1 MSSKV
6 SSLHGTIDE
15 VVEVLRRDHNM
26 EEEVMLWL
34 KGTFE
39 MKPAPGNI
47 LPIPTKAMCMQF
59 PSKVSDTV
67 NSSSSSSSGI
77 STSNNYGI

>member
-1 MSSKV
+1 MYFQLNIKFLTFRHLHSVMSSKV

-39 MKPAPGNI
+39 MK
-47 LPIPTKAMCMQF
+47 
-59 PSKVSDTV
+59 
-67 NSSSSSSSGI
+67 
-77 STSNNYGI
+77 